1 MGESTLQIRPATV
14 TKKKKAK
21 NGKAK
26 EHKGKNGNVGKIE
39 KGFENPVYEVE
50 DDQVKQS
57 DVLFL
62 TISLLMKA
70 SIGELYISRCN
81 LTLATSYLDF
91 LLFQPKHTLP

>member
-1 MGESTLQIRPATV
+1 MIRPATV

-50 DDQVKQS
+50 DDQNFYQPE
-57 DVLFL
+57 
-62 TISLLMKA
+62 T
-70 SIGELYISRCN
+70 IGEEDDGSPSASKDEEEL
-81 LTLATSYLDF
+81 
-91 LLFQPKHTLP
+91 